1 MNCYAEELV
10 PIYKKLGIDIKKM
23 FCTMLNAEWSPD
35 QQETWKT
42 MFESSGAKPYTSK
55 DKSWIKW
62 YVYQKHPH
70 VTLLYWTLGNVNAD
84 MIKTVLTDWT
94 PSPID
99 IREISYFDSPDKEEY
114 YCIIA
119 KVSIT
124 DNLLKARSL
133 LELLPHVNTFPD
145 YKAHITLGYIEKD
158 QDALDSILSI
168 NKKQNWINW
177 LNPMSVQPTHVVYD
191 NNSGEPTIIL

>member
-1 MNCYAEELV
+1 
-10 PIYKKLGIDIKKM
+10 
-23 FCTMLNAEWSPD
+23 
-35 QQETWKT
+35 
-42 MFESSGAKPYTSK
+42 
-55 DKSWIKW
+55 
-62 YVYQKHPH
+62 
-70 VTLLYWTLGNVNAD
+70 

-168 NKKQNWINW
+168 NKKQN
-177 LNPMSVQPTHVVYD
+177 
-191 NNSGEPTIIL
+191 

>member
-23 FCTMLNAEWSPD
+23 FCTMLNAEWSD
-35 QQETWKT
+35 EQKETWMT

-62 YVYQKHPH
+62 YVYEKHPH
-70 VTLLYWTLGNVNAD
+70 VTLLYGSLANVSAD
-84 MIKTVLTDWT
+84 MIKTVLSEWT
-94 PSPID
+94 PDPLTIS
-99 IREISYFDSPDKEEY
+99 EVSYFDSPDSEEY

-124 DNLLKARSL
+124 ENLLRARSL

-158 QDALDSILSI
+158 KDALDSILSI
-168 NKKQNWINW
+168 NKKQNGINW
-177 LNPMSVQPTHVVYD
+177 LNPMNIEPTHVVYD
-191 NNSGEPTIIL
+191 NNSWEPTIIL